1 MTLFR
6 RLAALAAFSI
16 FVQIVLGAVVRLTDS
31 GLSCPDWPLC
41 YGLWFPTPDK
51 LAALPS
57 VDYTFGQ
64 VMAEWTHRLNA
75 AAVVSPLI
83 LILLIVAVRLRRTA
97 PGLLPTMVGA
107 VLVLLVQAG
116 LGGFTVL
123 DRNSPW
129 SVAVHLSVALVLL
142 ALVLRAR
149 MVDQVPTGGLP
160 RWTSARIFPALTAL
174 LVLATVASGA
184 MMAKSGASLACST
197 WPLCDGALIPDMS
210 DPGIHLHFGHRL
222 LALGTGFAVIATWL
236 VARHADPGLAGRL
249 RSAANMVLAI
259 FVGQVLIGAVVVYA
273 FGGGSLWP
281 QVAAGA
287 FHQAVGVLLFGTLV
301 IMTVLAG
308 RAPSD
313 AGGIGNGTAA

>member
-6 RLAALAAFSI
+6 TLAGLAALSI

-75 AAVVSPLI
+75 AAVVSPLV
-83 LILLIVAVRLRRTA
+83 LILLIMAVRSRRSA
-97 PGLLPTMVGA
+97 PGLLPTMIAA
-107 VLVLLVQAG
+107 VAVLLVQAG

-149 MVDQVPTGGLP
+149 MIAQGPATGKPTWDAARLVAAL
-160 RWTSARIFPALTAL
+160 SAI
-174 LVLATVASGA
+174 LVLVTVASGA

-197 WPLCDGALIPDMS
+197 WPLCDGVLIPDLS
-210 DPGIHLHFGHRL
+210 DPGIRLHFGHRL
-222 LALGTGFAVIATWL
+222 FAIGAGLGVIVTWL
-236 VARHADPGLAGRL
+236 LARRAATASGARL
-249 RSAANMVLAI
+249 RPAADMALAI
-259 FVGQVLIGAVVVYA
+259 YVGQVLIGAVVVYA
-273 FGGGSLWP
+273 FGGGALWP

-301 IMTVLAG
+301 VMALNE
-308 RAPSD
+308 APAASGVED
-313 AGGIGNGTAA
+313 VGNVASA

>member
-1 MTLFR
+1 MILFR
-6 RLAALAAFSI
+6 RLASLAALSI

-64 VMAEWTHRLNA
+64 VMAEWIHRLNA
-75 AAVVSPLI
+75 AAVVSPLV
-83 LILLIVAVRLRRTA
+83 LILLILSVRLRRA
-97 PGLLPTMVGA
+97 VPGLLATMV
-107 VLVLLVQAG
+107 VSVVVLLIQAG

-129 SVAVHLSVALVLL
+129 SVAVHLSVALLLL
-142 ALVLRAR
+142 ALILRAR
-149 MVDQVPTGGLP
+149 FLVTAHPARAVEWTGARNMAAL
-160 RWTSARIFPALTAL
+160 SA
-174 LVLATVASGA
+174 LVVLVTVASGA

-197 WPLCDGALIPDMS
+197 WPLCDGAVIPDLT
-210 DPGIHLHFGHRL
+210 DPGVRLHFGHRL
-222 LALGTGFAVIATWL
+222 FALAAGLGVLVTWL
-236 VARHADPGLAGRL
+236 MARRAG
-249 RSAANMVLAI
+249 ANATNSFRRFGNMALAI
-259 FVGQVLIGAVVVYA
+259 YIAQVLVGAVVVYA

-287 FHQAVGVLLFGTLV
+287 FHQAVGVLLFGVLV
-301 IMTVLAG
+301 VMALHGEAAG
-308 RAPSD
+308 TDEAAMKP
-313 AGGIGNGTAA
+313 AGVS

>member
-6 RLAALAAFSI
+6 RLAGLAAIAI
-16 FVQIVLGAVVRLTDS
+16 FIQIVLGAVVRLTDS

-64 VMAEWTHRLNA
+64 VMAEWLHRLNA
-75 AAVVSPLI
+75 AVVVSPLI
-83 LILLIVAVRLRRTA
+83 LILLIMAARSRREMPT
-97 PGLLPTMVGA
+97 LLATMVVA
-107 VLVLLVQAG
+107 ALVLLVQAG

-142 ALVLRAR
+142 ALILRAYVIAGAPR
-149 MVDQVPTGGLP
+149 AEPGGWTAVRALAAVSAVMV
-160 RWTSARIFPALTAL
+160 
-174 LVLATVASGA
+174 LVTVASGA
-184 MMAKSGASLACST
+184 MMAKSGATLACST
-197 WPLCDGALIPDMS
+197 WPLCDGAIIPDLT
-210 DPGIHLHFGHRL
+210 DPGIQLHFGHRL
-222 LALGTGFAVIATWL
+222 LALGTGVLVIATWFATRRGT
-236 VARHADPGLAGRL
+236 VAEGGRL
-249 RSAANMVLAI
+249 GPAANMALAI
-259 FVGQVLIGAVVVYA
+259 YLGQVLIGAVVVYA

-287 FHQAVGVLLFGTLV
+287 FHQAVGVLLFATLV
-301 IMTVLAG
+301 VMTLQRTSTESAG
-308 RAPSD
+308 EAVANVR
-313 AGGIGNGTAA
+313 TA

>member
-6 RLAALAAFSI
+6 TLASLAALSI

-75 AAVVSPLI
+75 AAVVSPLV
-83 LILLIVAVRLRRTA
+83 LVLLVMAVRLRRSA
-97 PGLLPTMVGA
+97 PALLSTMIAAA
-107 VLVLLVQAG
+107 VVLLAQAG

-149 MVDQVPTGGLP
+149 LIAESPTTGATGWTTARVFAALSAVMV
-160 RWTSARIFPALTAL
+160 
-174 LVLATVASGA
+174 LVTVASGA

-197 WPLCDGALIPDMS
+197 WPLCDGAVIPDLS
-210 DPGIHLHFGHRL
+210 DPGIRLHFGHRL
-222 LALGTGFAVIATWL
+222 LALGAGLGVIVTWL
-236 VARHADPGLAGRL
+236 LARRTALASSERPHP
-249 RSAANMVLAI
+249 AANMALAI
-259 FVGQVLIGAVVVYA
+259 YIGQILIGAVVVYA

-287 FHQAVGVLLFGTLV
+287 FHQAVGVLLFATLV
-301 IMTVLAG
+301 VMALHKSPTSPGVAEVENVA
-308 RAPSD
+308 R
-313 AGGIGNGTAA
+313 T